1 MLRNGIELVCMFTF
15 VDDFEHNLENG
26 KSVADNPAAGVTYFI
41 NEYQDIDYQYSLIQQ
56 ANGYWKLVEIGKD
69 KKLQNLDLL

>member
-26 KSVADNPAAGVTYFI
+26 KNVADNPAAGVTP
-41 NEYQDIDYQYSLIQQ
+41 NYQHQILT
-56 ANGYWKLVEIGKD
+56 KLY
-69 KKLQNLDLL
+69 LLDGHQECHSSY